1 MTNFAAMSALTFGI
15 QAFITLLVIIDPP
28 GATPIFLSLVSKENK
43 KRQRELAW
51 QAATVSFGVVT
62 LFAFFGKI
70 ILDYLHISVN
80 ALQAAGGLLML
91 LISLQLL
98 VGGEDKSAEGQ
109 KNVNIAMVPLGTPL
123 LAGPGA
129 IVTTI
134 IYAQHASTNKDW
146 FFLLLAIVA
155 VHLTIGLTLMFA
167 TNIFGLIKESGVTL
181 FARIAGLL
189 LAAIAVEMIVSA
201 IQGLFGLHVP
211 SSH

>member
-28 GATPIFLSLVSKENK
+28 GATPIFLSLVSKESK

-51 QAATVSFGVVT
+51 QAAAVSFGVVT
-62 LFAFFGKI
+62 IFALFGKI

-98 VGGEDKSAEGQ
+98 IGGEDKSAESQ

-134 IYAQHASTNKDW
+134 IYAQHATSNKDW
-146 FFLLLAIVA
+146 FFLFLAILA

-201 IQGLFGLHVP
+201 IQGLFGLAVP
-211 SSH
+211 LNH

>member
-1 MTNFAAMSALTFGI
+1 MTNFAAMSVLTFGI

-28 GATPIFLSLVSKENK
+28 GVTPIFLALAANSTK

-51 QAATVSFGVVT
+51 QAAAVSFAVVIA
-62 LFAFFGKI
+62 FALFGKL
-70 ILDYLHISVN
+70 ILDYLHISVD
-80 ALQAAGGLLML
+80 ALLGAGGLLML

-98 VGGEDKSAEGQ
+98 IGGADSSAEKQ

-134 IYAQHASTNKDW
+134 IYAQHAQNNQYRL
-146 FFLLLAIVA
+146 LLLAAIIA
-155 VHLTIGLTLMFA
+155 VHIIIGLTLMYA
-167 TNIFGLIKESGVTL
+167 TKIFGIIKESGVTL

-189 LAAIAVEMIVSA
+189 LAAIAVEMIATA
-201 IQGLFGLHVP
+201 IKGLFNLN
-211 SSH
+211 

>member
-1 MTNFAAMSALTFGI
+1 MTNFAAMSVLTFGI

-28 GATPIFLSLVSKENK
+28 GVTPIFLALAANSTK

-51 QAATVSFGVVT
+51 QAAAVSFAVVIA
-62 LFAFFGKI
+62 FALFGKL
-70 ILDYLHISVN
+70 ILDYLHISVD
-80 ALQAAGGLLML
+80 ALLGAGGLLML

-98 VGGEDKSAEGQ
+98 IGGADSSAEKQ

-134 IYAQHASTNKDW
+134 IYAQHAQNNQYRL
-146 FFLLLAIVA
+146 LLLAAIIA
-155 VHLTIGLTLMFA
+155 VHIIIGLTLMYA
-167 TNIFGLIKESGVTL
+167 TKIFGLIKESGVTL

-189 LAAIAVEMIVSA
+189 LAAIAVEMIATA
-201 IQGLFGLHVP
+201 IKGLFNLN
-211 SSH
+211 

>member
-1 MTNFAAMSALTFGI
+1 MTNFAAMGVLTFGI

-28 GATPIFLSLVSKENK
+28 GATPIFLALAANSTK

-51 QAATVSFGVVT
+51 QAATVSFTVVIA
-62 LFAFFGKI
+62 FALFGKI
-70 ILDYLHISVN
+70 ILDYLHISVDS
-80 ALQAAGGLLML
+80 LLAAGGLLML

-98 VGGEDKSAEGQ
+98 SGGSDTSSEKQ

-134 IYAQHASTNKDW
+134 IYAQHAHNNNYRAI
-146 FFLLLAIVA
+146 LLLAIIA
-155 VHLTIGLTLMFA
+155 VHVVIGLTLMYA
-167 TNIFGLIKESGVTL
+167 TKIFGIMKESGVTL

-189 LAAIAVEMIVSA
+189 LAAISVEMIVTA
-201 IQGLFGLHVP
+201 IKGLFNLN
-211 SSH
+211 

>member
-28 GATPIFLSLVSKENK
+28 GATPIFLSLVSKESK

-51 QAATVSFGVVT
+51 QAAAVSFGVVT
-62 LFAFFGKI
+62 IFALFGKI

-98 VGGEDKSAEGQ
+98 IGGEDKSAESQ

-123 LAGPGA
+123 LAGPGE
-129 IVTTI
+129 
-134 IYAQHASTNKDW
+134 
-146 FFLLLAIVA
+146 
-155 VHLTIGLTLMFA
+155 IGRA
-167 TNIFGLIKESGVTL
+167 
-181 FARIAGLL
+181 
-189 LAAIAVEMIVSA
+189 
-201 IQGLFGLHVP
+201 HV
-211 SSH
+211 

>member
-1 MTNFAAMSALTFGI
+1 MTNFAEMSALTFGI

-28 GATPIFLSLVSKENK
+28 GATPIFLALVSNLNK

-51 QAATVSFGVVT
+51 QAAAVSFSVVIA
-62 LFAFFGKI
+62 FAIFGKL
-70 ILDYLHISVN
+70 ILDYLHISVD

-98 VGGEDKSAEGQ
+98 VGGEDTSSEKQ
-109 KNVNIAMVPLGTPL
+109 QNVNIAMVPLGTPL

-134 IYAQHASTNKDW
+134 IYAQHAHTNEFRLW
-146 FFLLLAIVA
+146 LLLAIVA
-155 VHLTIGLTLMFA
+155 VHLTIGITLMYA
-167 TNIFGLIKESGVTL
+167 TKVFGVIKESGVTL

-189 LAAIAVEMIVSA
+189 LAAIAVEMIVTA
-201 IQGLFGLHVP
+201 IKGLFNIN
-211 SSH
+211 